1 MAKTVKRKKSVK
13 SVKRKEKKDW
23 LVSMAEEYEPA
34 VCETE
39 ADAESTAY
47 ELETGTLVAASEP
60 PANKPAAAKKA
71 LPARVQTAVSNTAD
85 SVQRELVF
93 NLNKIQSDPKKK
105 RRAKAHGVVGLA
117 TAAGVAIAAIPLP
130 YPDAALL
137 APTEALE
144 INALANIYGMRKGER
159 STTLINS
166 ILDAGAVTLAGK
178 SAISALKAIPGI
190 NIGATVLNAIVA
202 GSIIAAL
209 GEGSI
214 FIFESINRGER
225 SADDVDWV
233 RKMVESKLTGT
244 VIQKATQAVKE
255 VGSETDL
262 KKIAKIVADT
272 FLKKST

>member
-1 MAKTVKRKKSVK
+1 MAK
-13 SVKRKEKKDW
+13 KEKKDW
-23 LVSMAEEYEPA
+23 LVSIAEEYSPQERA
-34 VCETE
+34 
-39 ADAESTAY
+39 
-47 ELETGTLVAASEP
+47 LAAAGS
-60 PANKPAAAKKA
+60 PAAPKSNPLAA
-71 LPARVQTAVSNTAD
+71 ARKTAD
-85 SVQRELVF
+85 DVQRQLVF
-93 NLNKIQSDPKKK
+93 DLKKIQGDPVK
-105 RRAKAHGVVGLA
+105 RKRAKAHAAVGLA

-144 INALANIYGMRKGER
+144 INTLANIYGMKKGER

-178 SAISALKAIPGI
+178 TAISALKAIPGI

-233 RKMVESKLTGT
+233 RKMLESKLTST
-244 VIQKATQAVKE
+244 VVKKSAQAVKE

-272 FLKKST
+272 FLKKP